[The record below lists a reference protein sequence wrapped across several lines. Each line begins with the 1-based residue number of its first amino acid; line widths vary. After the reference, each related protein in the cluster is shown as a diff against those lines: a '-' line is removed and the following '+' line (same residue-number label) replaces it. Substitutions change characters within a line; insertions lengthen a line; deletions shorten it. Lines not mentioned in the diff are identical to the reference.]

1 MMRILLGAIVI
12 IEILCSTISVAADQD
27 QKPTKS
33 KPEFQISVNKTQA
46 MYETDVL
53 QEIGDGDTVARLSGK
68 QQSADISYILMVVIE
83 VTNLTKKETSLKLQD
98 FNIVS
103 GEEKFNPFS
112 YSEKEGD
119 VPIVTKRKVQFG
131 LPAGGKKTLVLYF
144 PAYREKAT
152 ALLKLTG
159 AMDVS
164 LNRPPL
170 PKENKE
176 SKEKK
181 P

>member
-1 MMRILLGAIVI
+1 MRIFLGAIVI
-12 IEILCSTISVAADQD
+12 IQILCSSISVAADQE

-33 KPEFQISVNKTQA
+33 KPELQISVIKTQA
-46 MYETDVL
+46 MYEIDVL
-53 QEIGDGDTVARLSGK
+53 LEIGDGNTVARLAGK
-68 QQSADISYILMVVIE
+68 QQSADTTYILMLAIE
-83 VTNLTKKETSLKLQD
+83 VNNPSKKETSLKLQD

-103 GEEKFNPFS
+103 GERKFNPFS

-119 VPIVTKRKVQFG
+119 VPIVTKRNVQFG

-152 ALLKLTG
+152 ALLKLIG
-159 AMDVS
+159 AKDVS

-176 SKEKK
+176 SKEKT